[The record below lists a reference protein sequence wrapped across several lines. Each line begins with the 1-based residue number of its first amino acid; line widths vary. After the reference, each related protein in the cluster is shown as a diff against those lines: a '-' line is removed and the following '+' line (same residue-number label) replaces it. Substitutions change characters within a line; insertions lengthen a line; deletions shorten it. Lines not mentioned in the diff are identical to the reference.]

1 VGGQAGIASGRSG
14 ERHHPAVT
22 ALTTVRVSVIL
33 TLLLVN
39 ALVPSSALAQGRAV
53 AVSAG
58 PDGAAQL
65 TLGDGRRITIPR
77 ERGQVGIGDARIA
90 SDGTAGW
97 LAEFSVE
104 GVSYPIARVLV
115 IWRAGKPLRRFATAQ
130 SFYSWTF
137 YARNTQVAYHDGPL
151 HGELKSNCELH
162 DIASGRTIAVWT
174 GDLAS
179 GHGRPAWTDGLT
191 R

>member
-1 VGGQAGIASGRSG
+1 M
-14 ERHHPAVT
+14 
-22 ALTTVRVSVIL
+22 LRVSAIL

-39 ALVPSSALAQGRAV
+39 ALAPSSAPAQGRAV

-58 PDGAAQL
+58 SDGAAQI

-77 ERGQVGIGDARIA
+77 ETGQVGIGDAQIA

-97 LAEFSVE
+97 LAEFHVE
-104 GVSYPIARVLV
+104 SVSYPVARVLV
-115 IWRAGKPLRRFATAQ
+115 IWRAEKPLRRFKTAQ
-130 SFYSWTF
+130 SFYSWAF

-151 HGELKSNCELH
+151 HGELKSNCELR
-162 DIASGRTIAVWT
+162 DIASGRTIAVWA

-179 GHGRPAWTDGLT
+179 GPNRPAWTEGLT
-191 R
+191 H